1 MSHAVLRP
9 HCAHMAYIHT
19 YAHTTDGDDDRHPLS
34 SVYVAA
40 LFVSCY
46 RNACIDRAEKRGG
59 FNSMDRL
66 IISVIGHCSQRAVTV
81 GCHSSRRSW
90 LLFVAD
96 PSIDRHAHARAR
108 TYSTKYL
115 YIYMRGLRCTAHAQ
129 QPPRNTIQRTPYT
142 RTRQAVRHVTAH
154 VWARGTCV
162 WKLRSVVPLFMSS
175 RANDELRLLLKF
187 VPVFN
192 F

>member
-1 MSHAVLRP
+1 VAAVLCNQQPIDSTAHESMSHAVLRP
-9 HCAHMAYIHT
+9 HCAHMAYMHT

-96 PSIDRHAHARAR
+96 PSIDRHAHARAHVQ
-108 TYSTKYL
+108 YKISVYL
-115 YIYMRGLRCTAHAQ
+115 HERLALHC
-129 QPPRNTIQRTPYT
+129 PRAAAAT
-142 RTRQAVRHVTAH
+142 
-154 VWARGTCV
+154 
-162 WKLRSVVPLFMSS
+162 
-175 RANDELRLLLKF
+175 
-187 VPVFN
+187 
-192 F
+192 